1 MGESTRWATV
11 QKLMTI
17 GSGAGVSRMRAASEG
32 SGAHLELLL
41 ALLRRSRGLDEGL
54 EPALLVDEE
63 VVILWV

>member
-1 MGESTRWATV
+1 MGDGTKTDDDWFGRGSLANESS
-11 QKLMTI
+11 L
-17 GSGAGVSRMRAASEG
+17 EG

-63 VVILWV
+63 VVVLWV

>member
-1 MGESTRWATV
+1 
-11 QKLMTI
+11 
-17 GSGAGVSRMRAASEG
+17 MRAASEG